1 VAISHGI
8 SIFTAIATVIRI
20 TGGNFRLIHRL
31 CLQVERILQLNELH
45 LVTKEVVETARE
57 QLVIGQA

>member
-1 VAISHGI
+1 MA
-8 SIFTAIATVIRI
+8 
-20 TGGNFRLIHRL
+20 N
-31 CLQVERILQLNELH
+31 LQLNNLH